1 MSNNHYDRDDDS
13 WDEADEPQFQRVRKQ
28 TGKQQTVK
36 DARKQEAKAFGR
48 EISKFHKQRRRVE
61 GGGKP

>member
-1 MSNNHYDRDDDS
+1 MSNNRYENDDNS
-13 WDEADEPQFQRVRKQ
+13 WDEADEPQFQRLRKQ

-36 DARKQEAKAFGR
+36 DARKQESKAFGR
-48 EISKFHKQRRRVE
+48 AINKLHKQRRRVE